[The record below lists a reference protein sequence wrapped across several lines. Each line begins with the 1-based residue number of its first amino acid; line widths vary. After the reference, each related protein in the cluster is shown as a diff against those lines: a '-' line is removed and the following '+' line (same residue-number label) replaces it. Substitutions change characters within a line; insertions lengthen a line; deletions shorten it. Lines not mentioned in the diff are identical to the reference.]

1 MIQYRFIDL
10 DLSVTITLE
19 QDDFLF
25 VPGFKSTDAKSHLN
39 IPRDLVSK
47 LFYYSVQY
55 VDISNNVESNNNYSK
70 MKYAMDSSGWYN
82 ASYSNAIVDVSNQII
97 SSSIYQNLKYDY
109 IRFILKEITGNNTT
123 SGLFRNTD
131 KLLQTVVSMDPLFNS
146 QITTII
152 DTCGT
157 IYSPKLADTFYNNPS
172 RVLIES
178 ILANDNVIETDN
190 EERRTALIN
199 TLTTKATTAYNNST
213 SYYAVGTETG
223 AQTQYCYFP
232 IYLKTAAGRTA
243 IQFTEYPD
251 YTFYENNATQY
262 TNIDSIF
269 MTAYQVYDNGLAK
282 YFYPVYLNNIDGTRT
297 AITVG
302 GITFYT
308 NDPVG
313 KAETSSNPVY
323 TSYSTLLSTNTTAY
337 YVKGTKVGDTVPHMY
352 FPIYLI
358 DTDPSTRLMVRF
370 TDASYASYPL
380 YTTFTNYTSVNSE
393 IISNTNTYSIYASYL
408 DSAVQ
413 FFDIKLNSS
422 VGSTAIQFT
431 DASYA
436 GMTFYSTYS
445 NYDVAYYIQD
455 TIDGGSSVLYYYPI
469 YLTNATGR
477 KPIKFE
483 NVDPTI
489 TFYTTDLAGKGG
501 ASSNPVYPNYTS
513 LSSSGSQYFIYGT
526 VTTTSTQQYYIV
538 YTNDTGGLTSIV
550 FKEYPLRTFY
560 YKKNL
565 NHYANYAS
573 GTPAI
578 NTAYYVYGSISGSNG
593 GAYGYYYPLYINN
606 GSTHTTAVVFT
617 NPSVTLYSTG
627 TTTFIRRYDDLASSF
642 NSPYYIYGLKTGTTT
657 PYNYYPIYFNYPGHI
672 CSTPITFDNYPNQI
686 FYTNYEEVNSQF
698 EPFEFEYG
706 DSMSVRITYKPK
718 YNTYLGKEVNDYSYE
733 VYLDMGL
740 ESNYKTPYKI
750 TGDENSANTTVA
762 QITYVGTKIYTAL
775 GTSKV
780 YHYVLQNTKIDLS
793 DLYTSPYNFYP
804 TLNDILNVSFD
815 TLNPTAGTKWVFSI
829 YCRPRALSS
838 DVYDEI
844 GFDRF
849 DSENTVSIAD
859 EWVSYD
865 ITNLTWTNG
874 TKTGLLWSSVL
885 DLIIEPTTT
894 PYGYI
899 KTNGQQQ
906 IMVLAISTDSS
917 SCTASIRNTTVLFKD
932 GRTITMN

>member
-55 VDISNNVESNNNYSK
+55 VDISNNVESNNNYTK
-70 MKYAMDSSGWYN
+70 MKYAMDSSGWYD
-82 ASYSNAIVDVSNQII
+82 AIYSNAIVDVSNQII
-97 SSSIYQNLKYDY
+97 SSSIYQNVKYDY

-131 KLLQTVVSMDPLFNS
+131 KLLQTVVSMDSLFNS

-157 IYSPKLADTFYNNPS
+157 IYSPKLTDTFYNNPS

-190 EERRTALIN
+190 EERRTALIS
-199 TLTTKATTAYNNST
+199 TLTTQATTAYNNST
-213 SYYAVGTETG
+213 SYYAVGTKTG

-232 IYLKTAAGRTA
+232 IYLKPSSGTPVT
-243 IQFTEYPD
+243 FKEYPD
-251 YTFYENNATQY
+251 YTFYENSTTAY

-269 MTAYQVYDNGLAK
+269 MTAYQVYDTGLAK
-282 YFYPVYLNNIDGTRT
+282 YFYPVYLNNIDPTRT
-297 AITVG
+297 VITVS

-308 NDPVG
+308 TDPVG
-313 KAETSSNPVY
+313 KADPGSYTNYSS
-323 TSYSTLLSTNTTAY
+323 LSIINNAY

-352 FPIYLI
+352 FPIYLNN
-358 DTDPSTRLMVRF
+358 TNPSTRLMVQF

-380 YTTFTNYTSVNSE
+380 YTNYTNYSSVNST
-393 IISNTNTYSIYASYL
+393 ITSNTNTYSIYASYL
-408 DSAVQ
+408 DSAAQ
-413 FFDIKLNSS
+413 FFDVKLNSS

-445 NYDVAYYIQD
+445 NYDVAYYIND
-455 TIDGGSSVLYYYPI
+455 TIFGGSTVLFYYPI

-477 KPIKFE
+477 KPIKFQ

-489 TFYTTDLAGKGG
+489 TFYTTDLVGKGS
-501 ASSNPVYPNYTS
+501 ASSSPVYPNYTS
-513 LSSSGSQYFIYGT
+513 LISSGTEYFIYGT
-526 VTTTSTQQYYIV
+526 VTTTQQYYLV
-538 YTNDTGGLTSIV
+538 YTNNTGGLTAIE
-550 FKEYPLRTFY
+550 FKEYPGRIFY

-565 NHYANYAS
+565 NHYAEYVAGN
-573 GTPAI
+573 TAI
-578 NTAYYVYGSISGSNG
+578 DTAYYVYGSISGSNG
-593 GAYGYYYPLYINN
+593 GASGYYYPLYTNN
-606 GSTHTTAVVFT
+606 GSTHTTPVVFT
-617 NPSVTLYSTG
+617 NPPVTLYSTG
-627 TTTFIRRYDDLASSF
+627 TTTFIRRYDDFASSF
-642 NSPYYIYGLKTGTTT
+642 NDTYYIYGIKTGTDVS
-657 PYNYYPIYFNYPGHI
+657 YNYYPIFFNYPGHK
-672 CSTPITFDNYPNQI
+672 STTLITFTNYPNQI

-698 EPFEFEYG
+698 EPFGFEYG

-733 VYLDMGL
+733 VYLDMGI
-740 ESNYKTPYKI
+740 ESNYKTLYKI

-804 TLNDILNVSFD
+804 TLNDISNVSFD
-815 TLNPTAGTKWVFSI
+815 TLNPTIGTKWVFSI

-849 DSENTVSIAD
+849 DSENTVTFEN
-859 EWVSYD
+859 EWTSYN
-865 ITNLTWTNG
+865 ITNLTWTNK

-906 IMVLAISTDSS
+906 IMVLAISTDTS
-917 SCTASIRNTTVLFKD
+917 SCTASIRNVNILFKD
-932 GRTITMN
+932 GRSITMN